1 MCTAFSILQSCPHS
15 PTSYINKTE
24 KSNYLRKKKKPT
36 PLSGP
41 QSSPSTPEPLNPLSE
56 SLPAQESSSIFSAC
70 FNSKNPCFLSF
81 VFFFPDQNFCEAMS
95 LNSSNPNFDNL
106 LLQTLMG
113 RLGGR
118 PPPPS
123 SLHTPPF
130 LSPDSL
136 EELLFSN
143 LLSDAG
149 ADIEN
154 DNEDPSSSSKS
165 QLAKEESKL
174 EKEIIRTILNGKE
187 DTLKPNSG
195 QAVTIGEH
203 HICVGFHEEKDS
215 EYRVW
220 EWHGHIM
227 LFDEE
232 NGYTPEYIYG
242 NYFERVTGKKL
253 MKKEEV
259 DNGKEDVKED
269 KVSNLGLRE
278 LINSVDSGSNRV
290 VHRNVNAA
298 SPRFTS

>member
-1 MCTAFSILQSCPHS
+1 
-15 PTSYINKTE
+15 
-24 KSNYLRKKKKPT
+24 
-36 PLSGP
+36 
-41 QSSPSTPEPLNPLSE
+41 
-56 SLPAQESSSIFSAC
+56 
-70 FNSKNPCFLSF
+70 
-81 VFFFPDQNFCEAMS
+81 MS
-95 LNSSNPNFDNL
+95 LNSSTPNFDNL
-106 LLQTLMG
+106 LLQSLMG
-113 RLGGR
+113 RLGIR

-143 LLSDAG
+143 LMSDAG
-149 ADIEN
+149 SDIEN
-154 DNEDPSSSSKS
+154 DNDDSSSSSKS

-203 HICVGFHEEKDS
+203 HICVGFHEDKDS
-215 EYRVW
+215 DYRVW

-253 MKKEEV
+253 TKKKDEV
-259 DNGKEDVKED
+259 DDDKED
-269 KVSNLGLRE
+269 KVANLGLRE
-278 LINSVDSGSNRV
+278 LIKSVESGSNRV
-290 VHRNVNAA
+290 LHRNVNAA
-298 SPRFTS
+298 SPKFTT